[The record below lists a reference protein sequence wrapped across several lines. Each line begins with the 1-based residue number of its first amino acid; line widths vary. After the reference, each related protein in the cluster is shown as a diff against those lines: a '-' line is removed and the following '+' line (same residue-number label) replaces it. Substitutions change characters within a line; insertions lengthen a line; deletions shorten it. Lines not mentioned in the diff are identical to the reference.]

1 VVYAA
6 GFYVSDMGG
15 KSFKIYI
22 NTTTLDSDEVV
33 LYCTNEMVKPKYNK
47 FVYYVHNLAKYDVT
61 FIIKTLVDYNY
72 KVGYE
77 HFKLKLRLRDQTI
90 LALEIEAKSY
100 MSLDKNEDN
109 YLKQ

>member
-1 VVYAA
+1 MVYAA

-33 LYCTNEMVKPKYNK
+33 LYYTNEMVKPKYNK